1 MVGAIKR
8 FLGIDVLERENLRL
22 ARSSISAHAR
32 IGQLEVR
39 EGKTALEMR
48 EISKRLTA
56 EAEKPKII
64 AKPSAPKRVNWRQA
78 REALENRDSPEEV

>member
-1 MVGAIKR
+1 
-8 FLGIDVLERENLRL
+8 
-22 ARSSISAHAR
+22 
-32 IGQLEVR
+32 
-39 EGKTALEMR
+39 
-48 EISKRLTA
+48 LTA